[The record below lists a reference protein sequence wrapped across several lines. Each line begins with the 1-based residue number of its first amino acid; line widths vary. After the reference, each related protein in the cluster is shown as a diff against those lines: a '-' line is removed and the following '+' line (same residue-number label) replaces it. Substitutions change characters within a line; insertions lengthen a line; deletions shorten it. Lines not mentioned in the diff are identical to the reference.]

1 MKARWIM
8 SCIVLFFLVTAAG
21 FILTEDKTQTAASEK
36 VIVLEEN
43 EGYQDMESN
52 PLMTNTEPEVET
64 AVKKYYSELAEDAGF
79 VEDYHNI
86 QLYTKKGRYVD
97 SFVVFVRYD
106 MKIKDIYTEVPG
118 LGTLYVEKDSEIGE
132 YIVDPRPEEK
142 DIQECVSTLASHDD
156 IESLMSQIQTDYANA
171 VASDALLEEALQD
184 LKEAYENR

>member
-86 QLYTKKGRYVD
+86 QIYTKKGRYED

-118 LGTLYVEKDSEIGE
+118 LGTLYVGKDSEIGE

-184 LKEAYENR
+184 LEEAYENR

>member
-86 QLYTKKGRYVD
+86 QIYTKKGRYVD

>member
-86 QLYTKKGRYVD
+86 QIYTKKGRYED

-118 LGTLYVEKDSEIGE
+118 LGTLYVGKDSEIGE

>member
-86 QLYTKKGRYVD
+86 QIYTKKGRYVD

-118 LGTLYVEKDSEIGE
+118 LGTLYVGKDSEIGE

-142 DIQECVSTLASHDD
+142 DIQECVSILASHDD

-184 LKEAYENR
+184 LEEAYENR